1 MGYTRSWVR
10 IALLSLL
17 VIQVRAG
24 TARADDCQVVGQL
37 YSVDGQV
44 EVRRH
49 GTWQPATLNQSLC
62 AQDAVRTS
70 SLSRAAVMLVNEAVL
85 RIDQDSTLA
94 LTDVTTDEQKRT
106 LLDLTRGAFQSFS
119 RQPHSLE
126 VNTPYLNAAVQGT
139 EFVIRVDAGQTSVT
153 TFEGTVTATNG
164 SGSAAVASG
173 QSVSASAGQVPR
185 SFVMVRPRDAVQWGL
200 YYPPIV
206 AISGT
211 GLSGLRPE
219 FTASLKRAAQHDIAG
234 ALAALDRCTS
244 IARNTI
250 ANCRDDERRVR
261 RNGMSLRM
269 VRSLGRRK
277 EWA

>member
-1 MGYTRSWVR
+1 MR
-10 IALLSLL
+10 
-17 VIQVRAG
+17 
-24 TARADDCQVVGQL
+24 QL

-49 GTWQPATLNQSLC
+49 GAWQSAALNQSLR
-62 AQDAVRTS
+62 AHDAVRTG
-70 SLSRAAVMLVNEAVL
+70 SLSRAAVMLINEAVL
-85 RIDQDSTLA
+85 RIDQDTTLY
-94 LTDVTTDEQKRT
+94 LTDVAADEQKRS

-119 RQPHSLE
+119 RQPHALE
-126 VNTPYLNAAVQGT
+126 VNTPDLNAAVQGT